1 MTTIPRFRLPLTSAG
16 PAESASTQ
24 MVLDFSGTGALAQSR
39 PACGSFEYDRASGKF
54 ELQWGSLAEF
64 DTWREDQERTYS
76 IELQI
81 AWTKPAGTRFQ
92 RKQIYKCARKGSPD
106 DSGYQKKFPDR
117 IRKLPS
123 KRIGRHCQV
132 EVKAYPGT
140 TVVLG
145 HYIQEHNHPTN
156 IGNVVFMRV
165 TEGTK
170 GRVRELLELGVE
182 RKKIVCNHRLAYMNG
197 ANLFVA
203 PIYPRVCF

>member
-81 AWTKPAGTRFQ
+81 ARTKPAGTRFLWK
-92 RKQIYKCARKGSPD
+92 RIYKCARKGSPD
-106 DSGYQKKFPDR
+106 DSGYQKNFP
-117 IRKLPS
+117 IGSGNSHQSGLVATAKLKS
-123 KRIGRHCQV
+123 KHILAQLWFWGIIFRN
-132 EVKAYPGT
+132 T
-140 TVVLG
+140 T
-145 HYIQEHNHPTN
+145 T
-156 IGNVVFMRV
+156 
-165 TEGTK
+165 
-170 GRVRELLELGVE
+170 LLT
-182 RKKIVCNHRLAYMNG
+182 
-197 ANLFVA
+197 
-203 PIYPRVCF
+203 